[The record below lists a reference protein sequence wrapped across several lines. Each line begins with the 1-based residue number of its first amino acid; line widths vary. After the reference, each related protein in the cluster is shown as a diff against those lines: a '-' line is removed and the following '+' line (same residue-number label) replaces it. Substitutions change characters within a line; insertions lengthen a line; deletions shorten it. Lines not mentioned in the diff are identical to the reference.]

1 MKAILARSELLA
13 ALNVVS
19 KGTSSRTTL
28 PILSGIL
35 LSASGEELVM
45 QATDLE
51 ISVRASVQ
59 AAVEKSGETV
69 VGGRLFADIVRSMP
83 EAAITIESAGPDS
96 LTVSGAQSSFKV
108 KTLAPDDFPKF
119 PEIVEGQRISVP
131 SKDLASVVKQVSKAV
146 SRDETRPVLTG
157 MLVAIEG
164 TKLKMV
170 ATDSYRLAVKEAALP
185 APVSEEVQVIVP
197 GKALEEVARL
207 ASDVEQVTFGVSDN
221 QVVFEFGTTVY
232 ISRRIEGTYPNY
244 TQLLPGG
251 YESRIVVDR
260 AELAE
265 SVKRVS
271 LLAQH
276 NAPLRFSMT
285 DSTLTLTAATP
296 DVGEA
301 TESLMVQTDGPDIEI
316 AFNPGFLADG
326 IQSTDADTI
335 AIEMTNPLKPA
346 VITIPA
352 EEGFLYLLMPVRL

>member
-35 LSASGEELVM
+35 LSASSDSLVM

-51 ISVRASVQ
+51 ISVKASAQ
-59 AAVEKSGETV
+59 AAVEKAGETV
-69 VGGRLFADIVRSMP
+69 VAGRLFAEIVRSMP
-83 EAAITIESAGPDS
+83 EAAITLETAGSDA
-96 LTVSGAQSSFKV
+96 LTVSGAQSSFTV
-108 KTLAPDDFPKF
+108 KTLVAEDFPKF
-119 PEIVEGQRISVP
+119 PEITEGQRISVP
-131 SKDLASVVKQVSKAV
+131 SASLAGVVKQVSRAV

-157 MLVAIEG
+157 MLVSIEG
-164 TKLKMV
+164 ARLKMV
-170 ATDSYRLAVKEAALP
+170 ATDSYRLAVREATLP
-185 APVSEEVQVIVP
+185 EAVPDAVEVIVP

-207 ASDVEQVTFGVSDN
+207 AGDVETVTFGVSDN

-232 ISRRIEGTYPNY
+232 ISRRIDGTYPNY
-244 TQLLPGG
+244 SQLLPGG

-276 NAPLRFSMT
+276 NTPLRFAMT
-285 DSTLTLTAATP
+285 KSTLTLAAATP

-316 AFNPGFLADG
+316 AFNPGFLTDG
-326 IQSTDADTI
+326 IQSTGAESI

-346 VITIPA
+346 VITDPS

>member
-35 LSASGEELVM
+35 MSASHDSLVM
-45 QATDLE
+45 HATDLE
-51 ISVRASVQ
+51 VSVKASVT

-83 EAAITIESAGPDS
+83 EAAVTIESSGPDAV
-96 LTVSGAQSSFKV
+96 TVSAGQSSFKV
-108 KTLAPDDFPKF
+108 KTLAAEDFPKF
-119 PEIVEGQRISVP
+119 PEMGDGQRITLP
-131 SKDLASVVKQVSKAV
+131 TRDLAGVVKQVSRAV

-157 MLVAIEG
+157 MLVSIDG
-164 TKLKMV
+164 TRLKMV
-170 ATDSYRLAVKEAALP
+170 ATDSYRLAVRETALP
-185 APVSEEVQVIVP
+185 TSIDEALEVIVP

-207 ASDVEQVTFGVSDN
+207 ASDAETLTFGVSEN
-221 QVVFEFGTTVY
+221 QVVFEFGSTVY

-251 YESRIVVDR
+251 YESRVVVGR

-276 NAPLRFSMT
+276 NAPLRFTMT
-285 DSTLTLTAATP
+285 DSTLTLAATTP

-301 TESLMVQTDGPDIEI
+301 VESLMVQTDGPDIEI
-316 AFNPGFLADG
+316 AFNPGFLTDG
-326 IQSTDADTI
+326 IQSSESDTV

-346 VITIPA
+346 VLTDPSQ
-352 EEGFLYLLMPVRL
+352 EGFLYLLMPVRL